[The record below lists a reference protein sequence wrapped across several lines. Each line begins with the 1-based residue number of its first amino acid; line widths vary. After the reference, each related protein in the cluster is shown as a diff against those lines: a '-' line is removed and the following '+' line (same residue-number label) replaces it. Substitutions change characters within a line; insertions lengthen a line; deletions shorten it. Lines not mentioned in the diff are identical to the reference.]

1 MVDLLTVK
9 RRASIQIFDLQGRVR
24 V

>member
-1 MVDLLTVK
+1 MFDLLTVK
-9 RRASIQIFDLQGRVR
+9 RRASTQIFDLQGRVR